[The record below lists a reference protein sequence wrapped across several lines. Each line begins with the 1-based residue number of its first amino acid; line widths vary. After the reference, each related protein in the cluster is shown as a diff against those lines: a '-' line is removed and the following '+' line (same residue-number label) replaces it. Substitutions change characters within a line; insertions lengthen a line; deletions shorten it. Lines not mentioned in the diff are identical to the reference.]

1 MCYHTTDYRQSETAV
16 SVSGAVPD
24 LNGNDGS
31 GIRTVLAG
39 WSERAVCGNAR
50 PERPVGN
57 TKTTPR
63 GNSLVCDRK
72 REIFPMK
79 RNTRQL
85 ISLIV
90 VFALIAAAYSC
101 RMLAKFDIGGV
112 YVNYIRAALYLL
124 LFSLWGYS
132 LDRRIIQP
140 QTLHC
145 LRLTAALMLVWLVL
159 RTLKYEI
166 VTDPTVA
173 RYIWYLYYL
182 PMLFI
187 LLLGVYIALFLGKPQ
202 EIRLNVRTGCLALVP
217 AVLFLS
223 VITNDLHQQVFAFS
237 GGVPGGQDNSSF
249 SHRPLYFACLVW
261 MVACMVFSLVRLLNK
276 SRIPGSGKKNLAPF
290 VTGCITVL
298 YGVLYLSGLP
308 AVRWWFGDMN
318 VMFCLLFAAIYESCI
333 HCRMI
338 QSNTGYVELFEATT
352 LAACIADSSGNIV
365 LRSHAACEDIA
376 CPEEGT
382 QVFRPDGIR
391 ISSAPI
397 SGGYA
402 VWQDNVRPLTEL
414 RAKLSGNKAIIKNNK
429 EKLQEAYFIQKKLY
443 ELTEKNRIYDE
454 LEARYG
460 KQINRIG
467 QLLKQCEDTGP
478 AEVQNLLKR
487 ILLLGTYIKR
497 GANLYFLGMEYELL
511 PQQEL
516 RLTVDEAVRV
526 MTVCGTECS
535 VVYRTTKPMRS
546 TEVMRLFDLLK
557 TVAEMTINGLQ
568 SLFISV
574 SDSEMDLSVECT
586 ADLSFIASSDIT
598 VRREDGLWLVRTPIG
613 GCDDA

>member
-1 MCYHTTDYRQSETAV
+1 MRKRTSGTTCRKHK
-16 SVSGAVPD
+16 
-24 LNGNDGS
+24 N
-31 GIRTVLAG
+31 
-39 WSERAVCGNAR
+39 NAKG
-50 PERPVGN
+50 E
-57 TKTTPR
+57 
-63 GNSLVCDRK
+63 SLVCDRK

-187 LLLGVYIALFLGKPQ
+187 PLLGVYIALFLGKPQ
-202 EIRLNVRTGCLALVP
+202 EIRLNVRTGCLAIVP

-333 HCRMI
+333 RCRMI

-557 TVAEMTINGLQ
+557 TVAEMTVNGLQ

-598 VRREDGLWLVRTPIG
+598 VRREDGLWLVRTLIG

>member
-1 MCYHTTDYRQSETAV
+1 
-16 SVSGAVPD
+16 
-24 LNGNDGS
+24 
-31 GIRTVLAG
+31 
-39 WSERAVCGNAR
+39 
-50 PERPVGN
+50 
-57 TKTTPR
+57 
-63 GNSLVCDRK
+63 
-72 REIFPMK
+72 MK

-85 ISLIV
+85 IPLIV

-145 LRLTAALMLVWLVL
+145 LRLTAALMLVWLIL

-166 VTDPTVA
+166 VTDPTTA

-187 LLLGVYIALFLGKPQ
+187 PLLGVYIALFLGKPQ
-202 EIRLNVRTGCLALVP
+202 EIRLNVRTGCLAIVP
-217 AVLFLS
+217 TVLFLS

-261 MVACMVFSLVRLLNK
+261 MIACMVFSLVRLLNK

-333 HCRMI
+333 RCRMI

-414 RAKLSGNKAIIKNNK
+414 RAKLSENKAIIKNNK
-429 EKLQEAYFIQKKLY
+429 EKLQEAYLIQKKLY

-497 GANLYFLGMEYELL
+497 SANLYFLGMEYELL

-598 VRREDGLWLVRTPIG
+598 VRREDGLWLVRTLIG

>member
-1 MCYHTTDYRQSETAV
+1 
-16 SVSGAVPD
+16 
-24 LNGNDGS
+24 
-31 GIRTVLAG
+31 
-39 WSERAVCGNAR
+39 
-50 PERPVGN
+50 
-57 TKTTPR
+57 
-63 GNSLVCDRK
+63 
-72 REIFPMK
+72 MK

-85 ISLIV
+85 IPMIV
-90 VFALIAAAYSC
+90 VFTLIAAAYSC
-101 RMLAKFDIGGV
+101 RMLAMLDICGV

-140 QTLHC
+140 QALHC
-145 LRLTAALMLVWLVL
+145 LRLTAALMLVWLIL
-159 RTLKYEI
+159 RTLKYEF
-166 VTDPTVA
+166 VTDLTVA

-187 LLLGVYIALFLGKPQ
+187 PLLGVYIALSLGKS
-202 EIRLNVRTGCLALVP
+202 EKFRLTGRIGALAIIP
-217 AVLFLS
+217 AVLFLL
-223 VITNDLHQQVFAFS
+223 VITNDLHQQMFAFS
-237 GGVPGGQDNSSF
+237 SGVPGEPDNYSYSYG
-249 SHRPLYFACLVW
+249 PVYFCYLGWTVT
-261 MVACMVFSLVRLLNK
+261 CMFFSLILLLKK
-276 SRIPGSGKKNLAPF
+276 SRIPGSKKKRLAPF
-290 VTGCITVL
+290 VIGCATVL
-298 YGVLYLSGLP
+298 YGILYLSGLP

-333 HCRMI
+333 RCRMI

-365 LRSHAACEDIA
+365 LRSHAACDDIA

-414 RAKLSGNKAIIKNNK
+414 RAKLSENKAIIKNNK
-429 EKLQEAYFIQKKLY
+429 EKLQEAYLIQKKLY

-467 QLLKQCEDTGP
+467 QLLKQCEDAEP
-478 AEVQNLLKR
+478 AEVRNLLKR

-535 VVYRTTKPMRS
+535 VVYHTTKPMRS
-546 TEVMRLFDLLK
+546 TEVMRLFDLIK
-557 TVAEMTINGLQ
+557 TVAEMTVNELH

-574 SDSEMDLSVECT
+574 SDGEMDLSVECT
-586 ADLSFIASSDIT
+586 ADLSFLASPDIT
-598 VRREDGLWLVRTPIG
+598 VRREDGLWLVRTLIG

>member
-1 MCYHTTDYRQSETAV
+1 
-16 SVSGAVPD
+16 
-24 LNGNDGS
+24 
-31 GIRTVLAG
+31 
-39 WSERAVCGNAR
+39 
-50 PERPVGN
+50 
-57 TKTTPR
+57 
-63 GNSLVCDRK
+63 
-72 REIFPMK
+72 MK

-85 ISLIV
+85 IPMIV

-101 RMLAKFDIGGV
+101 RMLAMLDICGV

-145 LRLTAALMLVWLVL
+145 LRLTAALMLLWLIL
-159 RTLKYEI
+159 RTLKYEF
-166 VTDPTVA
+166 VTDLTVA

-187 LLLGVYIALFLGKPQ
+187 PLLGVYIALSLGKS
-202 EIRLNVRTGCLALVP
+202 EKFRLTGRIGALAIIP
-217 AVLFLS
+217 AVLFLL
-223 VITNDLHQQVFAFS
+223 VITNDLHQQMFAFS
-237 GGVPGGQDNSSF
+237 SGVPGEPDNYSYSYG
-249 SHRPLYFACLVW
+249 PVYFCYLSWTVT
-261 MVACMVFSLVRLLNK
+261 CMFFSLILLLKK
-276 SRIPGSGKKNLAPF
+276 SRIPGSKKKRLAPF
-290 VTGCITVL
+290 VIGCATVL
-298 YGVLYLSGLP
+298 YGILYLSGLP

-333 HCRMI
+333 RCRMI

-365 LRSHAACEDIA
+365 LRSHAACDDIA

-414 RAKLSGNKAIIKNNK
+414 RAKLSENKAIIKNNK
-429 EKLQEAYFIQKKLY
+429 EKLQEAYLIQKKLY

-467 QLLKQCEDTGP
+467 QLLKQCEDAEP
-478 AEVQNLLKR
+478 AEVRNLLKR

-557 TVAEMTINGLQ
+557 TVAEMTVNELH

-574 SDSEMDLSVECT
+574 SDGEMDLSVECT
-586 ADLSFIASSDIT
+586 ADLSFLASPDIT
-598 VRREDGLWLVRTPIG
+598 VRREDGLWLVRTLIG